1 MTYHNHETELNY
13 YSEIIDFFETS
24 HSDPHEIE
32 IWRSRQLIKLMDDLK
47 HKRKTRDVVINSII
61 IINALLEEVS
71 PADSFHHQDNSLKDL
86 SIEEKLIFKTALEK
100 ELIIL

>member
-32 IWRSRQLIKLMDDLK
+32 IWRSQQLIKLMDDLK

-61 IINALLEEVS
+61 IINALLEEIS
-71 PADSFHHQDNSLKDL
+71 PADSFHNRGNTLEDL
-86 SIEEKLIFKTALEK
+86 PLEEKDFYKSELKKEFLIA
-100 ELIIL
+100 